1 MKLIA
6 MIKNIYFTYCPI
18 PIIIAKQQYVMIRF
32 GCFGCSKAFGCYC
45 KWPLHLTKHV
55 HANVP

>member
-1 MKLIA
+1 MLFPGRKEQFRMLR
-6 MIKNIYFTYCPI
+6 MF
-18 PIIIAKQQYVMIRF
+18 RS
-32 GCFGCSKAFGCYC
+32 FGCSKAFGCYC

>member
-1 MKLIA
+1 
-6 MIKNIYFTYCPI
+6 
-18 PIIIAKQQYVMIRF
+18 MIRF